1 MTDSREDRLAR
12 AKGYPYDIPK
22 GSYILFE
29 GKVVTERGYAV
40 NDMDK
45 RTPVLA
51 YGSNASPEQL
61 KRKFAKTL
69 DKELIPVLKVVLPG
83 FDVVYSARL
92 SSYGAIPAAL
102 ASSKGTVLETFVT
115 YLTDRQL
122 RVMHKTE
129 VSKTPAKNA
138 YQFGRLSGLTA
149 MVDRVGL
156 AESLYVYHSLYG
168 GLDRD
173 GGLVAYEEVT
183 AQNRSLLAVA
193 HADMLAIVHRDLDGE
208 GDIDD
213 FILGVGDDA
222 EARLAHSDALRASA
236 IPIRLPRFNK
246 VPV

>member
-12 AKGYPYDIPK
+12 AKGYPYDVPK
-22 GSYILFE
+22 ASYLLYE

-51 YGSNASPEQL
+51 YGSNAAPEQL

-69 DKELIPVLKVVLPG
+69 DKELIPVFKVILPG
-83 FDVVYSARL
+83 FDVVFSARI
-92 SSYGAIPAAL
+92 SRYGAIPAML
-102 ASSKGTVLETFVT
+102 APSKGAVLETFVT
-115 YLTDRQL
+115 YLTKRQL

-129 VSKTPAKNA
+129 VSATA
-138 YQFGRLSGLTA
+138 YQFGELRGLNA
-149 MVDRVGL
+149 MIDRVGV
-156 AESLYVYHSLYG
+156 AERLYVYRSQAG
-168 GLDRD
+168 GLARD

-193 HADMLAIVHRDLDGE
+193 HPEMLAMVHKDLDGE
-208 GDIDD
+208 GDLDD
-213 FILGVGDDA
+213 FIIKVTGDK
-222 EARLAHSDALRASA
+222 EARRAHSATLGESA
-236 IPIRLPRFNK
+236 IPIRLPRYKK